1 MIELQTLSLTKYDEK
16 YNQIKEELE
25 NGISSSKYI
34 HQIKERLEN
43 SNKKDKTIYNSAFI
57 VLEEKNPI
65 GYLFISSMINDEV
78 FIEYSILKEYRQ
90 KGYGKKVVNEISD
103 YLFENNNIKSIILDI
118 DPSNKNSM
126 LLASSCGF
134 FFDED
139 DYEERNFV
147 GKMRFIKESNCY
159 INKRRNR

>member
-1 MIELQTLSLTKYDEK
+1 MIELQSLSLTKYNEK
-16 YNQIKEELE
+16 YESIKEELE
-25 NGISSSKYI
+25 KGISASKYI
-34 HQIKERLEN
+34 HQIKERLEK
-43 SNKKDKTIYNSAFI
+43 SNKEDKTIYNNAFI
-57 VLEEKNPI
+57 VLEQNNPI

-78 FIEYSILKEYRQ
+78 FIEYSILKEYRR
-90 KGYGKKVVNEISD
+90 KGYGKKLVNEISD

-139 DYEERNFV
+139 DYESRNFI

-159 INKRRNR
+159 INKRRK